1 MCDLAEDAASKMRS
15 ADIDSLRG
23 RLTSATCNFS
33 QHLATQRGACLAQIW
48 VPDSQAN
55 GPVTLHTQG
64 VPFSVAGCADLLAL
78 FRCVSCRYKFGT
90 DISKPVLMGAVGR
103 VFSTGQPEMSH
114 NVQQYDKRHFLRV
127 EEAHR
132 CRVHSALFMPLFTS
146 ANRHQPFAVF
156 EVVQA
161 DTDVVFPVLVHWLV
175 CCLQDVQLFTADA
188 DQQALTM
195 GLRTHPIGPIK
206 QDPIPQDGC
215 TTSNVAF
222 QEEPDSQENNT
233 QQDLAPQA
241 HCSANSLHA
250 QGHLQGVT
258 AQSDAVNKPACNLRE
273 VTADSEEVKCS
284 TSRESNGGSPQSS
297 NPASLGQQRMSSTQ
311 RQQSEDLQTGSGG
324 SCAMP
329 VGNGVASCPPATL
342 VAVGKT
348 LQMQVSSPLA
358 DLQTPL
364 FAASQSVPITSAA
377 VKVATAVTSPF
388 TQQQAQH
395 QMQQQQQLHQQ
406 HQHQL
411 QFLANALQLQSQL
424 NAQTQMRSATPATG
438 GSAFAGYQPFSPSM
452 GEPLPCGSHP
462 QPKGDE
468 EEGSPV
474 GDEDMQVNNRVAGG
488 AGKRLSVEDLQ
499 SQFGVGL
506 REAAHNLRICPTTL
520 KRACRRHGIYR
531 WPRRQSWGGGPGD
544 AGRTESMN
552 LDGDS
557 VSSAGEAG
565 RLTSSSSGPL
575 PGSLPGGLPG
585 QSLEAF
591 RGMDSSAQLAFL
603 QHLAAVKR
611 GTADSKWLQ
620 GTNLNAT
627 LKLPA
632 LPRATV
638 TAVGPPSAVPPH
650 STQGRQL
657 GSGLVVSML
666 AKGADQVLQEPGKM
680 LQPGLPQQRLVGPTA
695 VMQQPGM
702 ARQHSMP
709 VMPCQ
714 QAQLTQ
720 LGLQKGLVQPYFGRQ
735 NSAGVVPGL
744 GRQGSAGLAQGIIP
758 LSKSL
763 PQGITQQPNLSAVLA
778 QGIAQQPHMASHFS
792 SGLLHQTGVEPAHN
806 STSSSSCF
814 TSVFSSQLPSVPPA
828 WQQQQQQHQHQQQI
842 LTASHLTSMMTQQPQ
857 QSMMAD
863 ALQPKHCGSSD
874 QASLL
879 DSMDCMQ
886 SPGNVGLESTS
897 GQGNAAMQFD
907 SSDHG
912 LDSLDLL
919 GGPDLNLDHD
929 AELDFDPADCL
940 F

>member
-1 MCDLAEDAASKMRS
+1 MRS

-195 GLRTHPIGPIK
+195 GLRAHPIGPIK
-206 QDPIPQDGC
+206 QDLIPQD
-215 TTSNVAF
+215 
-222 QEEPDSQENNT
+222 
-233 QQDLAPQA
+233 
-241 HCSANSLHA
+241 
-250 QGHLQGVT
+250 
-258 AQSDAVNKPACNLRE
+258 
-273 VTADSEEVKCS
+273 DSEEVKCS

-311 RQQSEDLQTGSGG
+311 RQQSEDVQTGSGG

-544 AGRTESMN
+544 AGV
-552 LDGDS
+552 LLP
-557 VSSAGEAG
+557 AQGEAG

-657 GSGLVVSML
+657 GSGLV
-666 AKGADQVLQEPGKM
+666 
-680 LQPGLPQQRLVGPTA
+680 
-695 VMQQPGM
+695 
-702 ARQHSMP
+702 
-709 VMPCQ
+709 
-714 QAQLTQ
+714 AQLTQ

-792 SGLLHQTGVEPAHN
+792 SGLLHQTG
-806 STSSSSCF
+806 
-814 TSVFSSQLPSVPPA
+814 
-828 WQQQQQQHQHQQQI
+828 
-842 LTASHLTSMMTQQPQ
+842 
-857 QSMMAD
+857 
-863 ALQPKHCGSSD
+863 
-874 QASLL
+874 
-879 DSMDCMQ
+879 